1 MEVTMAIIKSGRRIE
16 TLEDWE
22 MYAGPKS
29 PIQWKDGR
37 SAKEAARAWLSNCNS
52 FPAEVT
58 AVLASHPHFGH
69 ISDWEAEPEARLPFD
84 KFAGEPRNS
93 DLVIYAN
100 DQYGSLLVAV
110 EAKADESFGQTVKG
124 ALAAASKRR
133 VRNPRS
139 NGVARIDQLLGSLM
153 GHGLNEDQSLG
164 DLRYQLLTATAG
176 ALCAAERAKARRSV
190 LLVQEFVADATSDGK
205 QAINAA
211 DLSNFVRRLSY
222 GSVHTVESGLLY
234 GPFTVPGAPIIST
247 CIQFYI
253 GKASRDLRPK
263 GD

>member
-1 MEVTMAIIKSGRRIE
+1 MAIIKSGRRIE

-22 MYAGPKS
+22 RYAGPKS

-37 SAKEAARAWLSNCNS
+37 SAKEAARAWLSTCNS

-69 ISDWEAEPEARLPFD
+69 ILDWEAEPEARLPFD

-100 DQYGSLLVAV
+100 DQYGPLLVAV

-124 ALAAASKRR
+124 ALAAAVKRQLN
-133 VRNPRS
+133 NPRS
-139 NGVARIDQLLGSLM
+139 NGVARIEQLLDALM
-153 GHGLNEDQSLG
+153 GHGLHKDPSLG
-164 DLRYQLLTATAG
+164 GLRYQLLTATAG
-176 ALCAAERAKARRSV
+176 AMCAAERAHIKRAV
-190 LLVQEFVADATSDGK
+190 LLVQEFVTVATSDSK
-205 QAINAA
+205 HAINAA
-211 DLSNFVRRLSY
+211 DFSNFVRRLSRD
-222 GSVHTVESGLLY
+222 SVHTVESGLLY
-234 GPFTVPGAPIIST
+234 GPFTVPGVPIIST
-247 CIQFYI
+247 GVQIYI
-253 GKASRDLRPK
+253 GKASRCLRAK